1 MHRGGEDRHG
11 AADRKKVTSTGAS
24 GNISW
29 RSPVG
34 QALLGKA
41 LGDTV
46 SVNLAAKLRELTI
59 AEIDYL

>member
-1 MHRGGEDRHG
+1 VIVGEDETDS
-11 AADRKKVTSTGAS
+11 AAGR
-24 GNISW
+24 ISW

-34 QALLGKA
+34 RALLGKA

-46 SVNLAAKLRELTI
+46 AVVWHAGTRELTI